1 MRGKSSGELPERE
14 TTLGPGESENSPV
27 SQEGERQMRPEDLVE
42 SFCSALRIERNASL
56 HTVRAYRTDLD
67 DYLRWT
73 SREEI
78 DPLEATHRQLRLYL
92 GELGDAQYSRTT
104 INRRLSALR
113 GFFRWLNVTHVIE
126 RDPASVLQGPKQ
138 TKSLPQVI
146 RAADMARLLS
156 VYGKRDAEGNT
167 RGQSPTD
174 MRNQALLEFLYACG
188 ARISE
193 ASGLLASDVDL
204 EGGNVKVF
212 GKGSKERIIPLH
224 AMAASSMRTYLLL
237 GRPVLLDGKQD
248 AHFFVSTR
256 GNAMGPD
263 AIRKMFKQALR
274 LAGLDDTLS
283 PHDMRHTFATDL
295 LDGGADLRSVQEML
309 GHVSLSTTQIYTHL
323 SPSRLK
329 KVHSQ
334 AHPRG

>member
-1 MRGKSSGELPERE
+1 MKGEASRRRSGEE
-14 TTLGPGESENSPV
+14 TLLGHGRSGDSSASFED
-27 SQEGERQMRPEDLVE
+27 GLRIRPEDLVE
-42 SFCSALRIERNASL
+42 SFCNALRIERNASV
-56 HTVRAYRTDLD
+56 HTVRAYHTDLD
-67 DYLRWT
+67 DYLRWAD
-73 SREEI
+73 RAGI
-78 DPLEATHRQLRLYL
+78 DPLAATHRQLRAYL

-113 GFFRWLNVTHVIE
+113 GFFRWLNVTKVIE
-126 RDPASVLQGPKQ
+126 HDPSSVLQGPKQ

-146 RAADMARLLS
+146 RAADMVRLLS
-156 VYGKRDAEGNT
+156 VYGKRDAEGKA
-167 RGQSPTD
+167 RDQSPVD

-193 ASGLLASDVDL
+193 ASGLLRSDVDL
-204 EGGNVKVF
+204 EGGNVRVF

-224 AMAASSMRTYLLL
+224 ALAASSMGTYLLL
-237 GRPVLLDGKQD
+237 GRPTLLKGKRN

-309 GHVSLSTTQIYTHL
+309 GHVSLSTTQLYTHL
-323 SPSRLK
+323 SSDRLK